1 LIFSRILGQGT
12 QIRSYFML
20 FQISAV
26 FYFLFPS
33 AGFFVFSSVNL
44 PQPVLFAVHFQA
56 AQRRASFYAHLL
68 LLASARYIGR
78 QVKIIHCQVAT
89 AAQLI
94 IILRCGPHVE
104 SLKYMLGYP
113 ATVFSLFVF
122 EVSNSE

>member
-1 LIFSRILGQGT
+1 
-12 QIRSYFML
+12 ML

-26 FYFLFPS
+26 FYFLFPRV
-33 AGFFVFSSVNL
+33 GFFVFSSVNL
-44 PQPVLFAVHFQA
+44 LQPILLAVNLQP

-68 LLASARYIGR
+68 IVASARYIGR

-94 IILRCGPHVE
+94 IILRSGLHVE
-104 SLKYMLGYP
+104 GFEYVLGYP

-122 EVSNSE
+122 EVSNSG